1 MIPREREQEILRL
14 HHAEGWLVGTIA
26 RQLGVHHDTVARVLA
41 QAGLDSGKRFSRK
54 SKADPYIPFIEE
66 TLKKYPDLRASRL
79 FGMAKERGYPGGP
92 DHFRHIVSRYRPR
105 PTAEAYLS
113 LKTLPGEQAQVD
125 WGHFGKVVVGKATR
139 PLMAFFMVLSW
150 SRRIFLRFF
159 LGQAMGCFLRGHV
172 DAFSAFGGVPRVILT
187 DNLKSV
193 VLERRGDA
201 IRFHPRY
208 LELAAFYRFEPRPVA
223 VARGNEKGRVERMIQ
238 YARHGFFAARTWGD
252 VADLNRQSQDWCE
265 TEAAQRLCP
274 GDRSLTVAQA
284 FEKER
289 PLLLPIPDPPFPAEE
304 RVEVSVRKQPY
315 VTFDRNQYSVPHDRV
330 RRTLVVL
337 ANEDTVRVLDGA
349 TEVAHHPRSYDRSAR
364 IENPKHIEALVAW
377 KREARESRG
386 MDRLHR
392 ACPISEKLLV
402 AVAERGGNVGSAT
415 SRLLYLLEA
424 YGPADLEACIRRALA
439 AGASHVAAVEQCL
452 DQLRQDR
459 KQPPP
464 LPLTLPPGVQDVVV
478 KPHSL
483 DEYDPK
489 ETHDDDDNDPTAV

>member
-1 MIPREREQEILRL
+1 MIPRAREQEILRL
-14 HHAEGWLVGTIA
+14 HHAEGWPVGTIA
-26 RQLGVHHDTVARVLA
+26 RQLGVHHNTVARVLA

-54 SKADPYIPFIEE
+54 SMADDYVPFILE

-79 FGMAKERGYPGGP
+79 YAMAKGRGYPGGP
-92 DHFRHIVSRYRPR
+92 DHFRHVVSRFRPR
-105 PTAEAYLS
+105 PSAEAYLS

-125 WGHFGKVVVGKATR
+125 WGHFGKVVIGKATR
-139 PLMAFFMVLSW
+139 PLMAFVMVLSW

-172 DAFSAFGGVPRVILT
+172 EAFSAFGGVPRVLLT

-208 LELAAFYRFEPRPVA
+208 LELAGFYRFEPRPVA
-223 VARGNEKGRVERMIQ
+223 VARGNEKGRVERAIQ
-238 YARHGFFAARTWGD
+238 YVRHAFFAARTWSD
-252 VADLNRQSQDWCE
+252 VADLNRQSQAWCE
-265 TEAAQRLCP
+265 TEANDRRCP

-284 FEKER
+284 FAKEQ
-289 PLLLPIPDPPFPAEE
+289 PLLLPVPEHPFPADD

-337 ANEDTVRVLDGA
+337 ASEDTVRVLDGT
-349 TEVAHHPRSYDRSAR
+349 TEVARHRRSYDHSAR
-364 IENPKHIEALVAW
+364 IENPKHIKALEAT

-386 MDRLHR
+386 MDKLYR

-402 AVAERGGNVGSAT
+402 AVAERGGNVGGAT

-424 YGPADLEACIRRALA
+424 HGPSDLKACIRRALA
-439 AGASHVAAVEQCL
+439 ASATHVAAVEQCL

-459 KQPPP
+459 HQPPP
-464 LPLTLPPGVQDVVV
+464 LPLTLPPGVQNVVV
-478 KPHSL
+478 KPHAL
-483 DEYDPK
+483 DGYDPK
-489 ETHDDDDNDPTAV
+489 ETQDDDDDNVA